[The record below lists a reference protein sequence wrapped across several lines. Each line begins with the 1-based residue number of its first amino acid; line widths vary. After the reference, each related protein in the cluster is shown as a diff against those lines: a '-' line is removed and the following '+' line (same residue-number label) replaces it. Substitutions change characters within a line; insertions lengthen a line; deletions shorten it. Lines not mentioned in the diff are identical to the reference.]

1 MEKMETERTETTE
14 TIADSTVVDQVV
26 SVVPRNSSK
35 VITMERVDSTF
46 TLDVSPQVGTHT
58 V

>member
-1 MEKMETERTETTE
+1 METERTETTE